1 MGKNKNQNA
10 VDPTVIIEKESNR
23 ISSAINS
30 YVKNDG
36 PVIYT
41 QKANDVTNP
50 KMLQSVM
57 DAVMIKLKSKVA
69 VMIVSCCERNVYIN
83 VHAPGPFG
91 SCECTDS
98 DHARD
103 VREWLVQ
110 IIKTNQ
116 SFQVKGN
123 SAQITASQELSAF
136 KLVDQV
142 IATSYAFLKK
152 KDYIMDAES
161 DDEDY
166 SAGFFD

>member
-1 MGKNKNQNA
+1 MGKNKNQNSVDQA
-10 VDPTVIIEKESNR
+10 VVIEKESNR

-30 YVKNDG
+30 YVKTGG

-41 QKANDVTNP
+41 QKANDITSP

-57 DAVMIKLKSKVA
+57 DTVMTKLKSNVA
-69 VMIVSCCERNVYIN
+69 VMLVSCCERNVYLN
-83 VHAPGPFG
+83 AHASGPF
-91 SCECTDS
+91 CECTES

-103 VREWLVQ
+103 VREWLIYTV
-110 IIKTNQ
+110 KTNQ

-142 IATSYAFLKK
+142 IATSYAFLKEK
-152 KDYIMDAES
+152 EYITGVES

-166 SAGFFD
+166 SVNFDW